1 MAEELVRLLLMIDL
15 GHQHSLVVIAL
26 VSHQVSNVDD
36 PFLKTRS
43 DPAHLAEQL
52 KGIIIPFDE

>member
-36 PFLKTRS
+36 P
-43 DPAHLAEQL
+43 LASKHAVTPRIWQNN
-52 KGIIIPFDE
+52 